1 MSEPTLEARVAA
13 LERTLTDVQRQLNA
27 LAGEPKPEPW
37 WERVGHA
44 PMTDEERKAFDEMV
58 EYGRYFRKTG
68 REAPP
73 DWKPGDPIPEP
84 DFDE

>member
-1 MSEPTLEARVAA
+1 MAELTLEERVAA
-13 LERTLTDVQRQLNA
+13 LERDVEKLKATPHAAAN
-27 LAGEPKPEPW
+27 W
-37 WERVGHA
+37 WEQVGGSMR
-44 PMTDEERKAFDEMV
+44 PELQEAFDRMV

-84 DFDE
+84 DESQ